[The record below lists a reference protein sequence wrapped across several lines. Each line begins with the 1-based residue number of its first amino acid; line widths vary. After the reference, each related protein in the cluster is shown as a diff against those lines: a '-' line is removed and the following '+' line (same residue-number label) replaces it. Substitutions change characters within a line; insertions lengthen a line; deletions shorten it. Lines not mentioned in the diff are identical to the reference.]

1 MKTFK
6 ILNHI
11 AIGTPLALAFAGIFN
26 YLLIIWAI
34 WSLVLTGAI
43 QVLIGLCLLYRNPND
58 KLIISY
64 IIGVVT
70 FFGLWHLNVNIAYS
84 EILSYCLFATPLIL
98 CIYLSYIV
106 YSKKNLYES

>member
-1 MKTFK
+1 MKTIK

-11 AIGTPLALAFAGIFN
+11 GIGTPLVLAFAGIFD
-26 YLLIIWAI
+26 YVLIIWAI

-43 QVLIGLCLLYRNPND
+43 QDLIGLCLLYRNPKD

-70 FFGLWHLNVNIAYS
+70 FFVLWYLNVNIAYS

-98 CIYLSYIV
+98 CVYLSYIV
-106 YSKKNLYES
+106 YSKEKLYES